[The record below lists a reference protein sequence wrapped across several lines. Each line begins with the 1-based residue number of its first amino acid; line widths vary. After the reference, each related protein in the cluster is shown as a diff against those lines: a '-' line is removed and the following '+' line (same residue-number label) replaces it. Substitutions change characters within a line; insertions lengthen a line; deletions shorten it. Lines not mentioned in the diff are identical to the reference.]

1 MFEWGIT
8 PIVMLICI
16 FVKELKENDL
26 MGKWDVNLEK

>member
-1 MFEWGIT
+1 VFEWGIT

-26 MGKWDVNLEK
+26 MGKW